1 MDVQAAGLESRVV
14 EDFLV
19 QRHVGLDA
27 LDYHFRQR
35 ISHARHRR
43 GAILAMGND
52 FADERIV
59 IRRHGVTGINMA
71 VDPDARTAGRMPQPD
86 GAGGRDKAL
95 GVLGVDAAFDGV
107 AADLHVL
114 LPDIELLA
122 RRDQQLRLDDV
133 DAGDHLGHRM
143 LDLHAR
149 VHFDEIK
156 LPVLVQEFQR
166 AGAAIADRR
175 AGDGAALAHHEVL
188 GQHPALVSLAK
199 LRLQAVDDYPSSST
213 GLLFVAHG
221 TPIEE
226 ANQPVAAVLAGVQQ
240 QLGYGPAS
248 IGYLDCNQP
257 AILDAF
263 DQLAAAG
270 VNRIAVLPY
279 FLHLGRHVRRD
290 LPALFAEAIA
300 RHPSLDIRI
309 AHHLADDPL
318 LVDVVATRIV
328 AAQCAIA
335 RHVCVKAGITVRK
348 ELQ

>member
-1 MDVQAAGLESRVV
+1 MAVFNSKLNDGMPSVRPAMV
-14 EDFLV
+14 LV
-19 QRHVGLDA
+19 GHG
-27 LDYHFRQR
+27 
-35 ISHARHRR
+35 S
-43 GAILAMGND
+43 ILAESGLAMMKTAELLRARLGNAWVKASFLNYSEPTFAATVAEVAAQGATHIIVQPYFLIRGYYVIEELPALVARVARD
-52 FADERIV
+52 FP
-59 IRRHGVTGINMA
+59 GVTFEIA
-71 VDPDARTAGRMPQPD
+71 D
-86 GAGGRDKAL
+86 
-95 GVLGVDAAFDGV
+95 VLG
-107 AADLHVL
+107 
-114 LPDIELLA
+114 E
-122 RRDQQLRLDDV
+122 
-133 DAGDHLGHRM
+133 
-143 LDLHAR
+143 
-149 VHFDEIK
+149 
-156 LPVLVQEFQR
+156 
-166 AGAAIADRR
+166 
-175 AGDGAALAHHEVL
+175 
-188 GQHPALVSLAK
+188 HPALVSLAK

-335 RHVCVKAGITVRK
+335 RHVCAKAGITVRK